1 MNKTE
6 LIASVA
12 QKTELTK
19 KDAEKAVKAVFDTVA
34 EELAA
39 GGKVQVI
46 GFGTFEVRERAAREG
61 RNPQNGK
68 TITIAASKSPAFK
81 AGKGLKEQV
90 NAAKAKKRKKIIPN
104 GLERDLSRSL
114 FFVYLWYNAQRKGVL

>member
-6 LIASVA
+6 LITVVA
-12 QKTELTK
+12 QKTDLSK
-19 KDAEKAVKAVFDTVA
+19 RDAERVVKTVFDTIT
-34 EELAA
+34 EELAK
-39 GGKVQVI
+39 GDKVQVI

-90 NAAKAKKRKKIIPN
+90 NAAKAKKRKK
-104 GLERDLSRSL
+104 
-114 FFVYLWYNAQRKGVL
+114 

>member
-90 NAAKAKKRKKIIPN
+90 PRVISSNFLRLENGGAFHDGESVVDELMQIIQVRK
-104 GLERDLSRSL
+104 
-114 FFVYLWYNAQRKGVL
+114 

>member
-34 EELAA
+34 QELAA

-68 TITIAASKSPAFK
+68 TITIAALTCSFKPLPALN
-81 AGKGLKEQV
+81 AGDLE
-90 NAAKAKKRKKIIPN
+90 AAKAKKRKK
-104 GLERDLSRSL
+104 
-114 FFVYLWYNAQRKGVL
+114 

>member
-39 GGKVQVI
+39 GGKVQVL
-46 GFGTFEVRERAAREG
+46 GFGTFEVRERSAAREG

-90 NAAKAKKRKKIIPN
+90 NAAKAKKRKK
-104 GLERDLSRSL
+104 
-114 FFVYLWYNAQRKGVL
+114 

>member
-39 GGKVQVI
+39 GGKVQ
-46 GFGTFEVRERAAREG
+46 
-61 RNPQNGK
+61 
-68 TITIAASKSPAFK
+68 
-81 AGKGLKEQV
+81 
-90 NAAKAKKRKKIIPN
+90 KIIHI
-104 GLERDLSRSL
+104 GCERDLSRSL
-114 FFVYLWYNAQRKGVL
+114 FFIYLWYNAQRKGAL

>member
-46 GFGTFEVRERAAREG
+46 GFGTFAAREG

-90 NAAKAKKRKKIIPN
+90 NAAKAKKRKK
-104 GLERDLSRSL
+104 
-114 FFVYLWYNAQRKGVL
+114 

>member
-1 MNKTE
+1 M
-6 LIASVA
+6 
-12 QKTELTK
+12 
-19 KDAEKAVKAVFDTVA
+19 KAVFDTVA
-34 EELAA
+34 QELAA

-90 NAAKAKKRKKIIPN
+90 NAAKAKKRKK
-104 GLERDLSRSL
+104 
-114 FFVYLWYNAQRKGVL
+114 